1 MNTNPFT
8 PSFGGKP
15 QYFFGRNSEL
25 SLIGEA
31 LSNELSPH
39 RALFITG
46 NRGCGKTAL
55 LEQASRMAEACG
67 WMAIDVHA
75 EDALLSTVHK
85 LAGGQEVSHARNL
98 QPEAFGVSAGSLSK
112 TFSTHYT
119 GMDLADLMQEK
130 LEDPIGPKGILVTVD
145 EVQKISEKDAEGLCA
160 GFQMSLRKGC
170 AVMLVMAGLPG
181 SKENV
186 ASFPG
191 CTFMTRAFDVK
202 LGSLFVSETYE
213 ALKKL
218 VASVRGLS
226 ADEEAIKGMARFS
239 LGYPYLMQL
248 IGYYSVEQARENDAK
263 KLMVTAGDVALAAP
277 MAYERYRDN
286 VLGPALAPV
295 KNGTTVYLEAMASVM
310 DEGGTASTSRIAQA
324 LGKTLAECS
333 TTRQR
338 LIDRRLVVSGGHGLL
353 RFNLPYLRQYLQE
366 REIID
371 EADGLTPDTWVY

>member
-1 MNTNPFT
+1 
-8 PSFGGKP
+8 
-15 QYFFGRNSEL
+15 
-25 SLIGEA
+25 
-31 LSNELSPH
+31 
-39 RALFITG
+39 
-46 NRGCGKTAL
+46 
-55 LEQASRMAEACG
+55 
-67 WMAIDVHA
+67 
-75 EDALLSTVHK
+75 
-85 LAGGQEVSHARNL
+85 
-98 QPEAFGVSAGSLSK
+98 
-112 TFSTHYT
+112 
-119 GMDLADLMQEK
+119 MQEK

-186 ASFPG
+186 AAFPG
-191 CTFMTRAFDVK
+191 CTFLTRAFDVK

-226 ADEEAIKGMARFS
+226 ADEEAIKEMARFS

-248 IGYYSVEQARENDAK
+248 IGFYSVEQARENDAK

-286 VLGPALAPV
+286 VLGPALSPV
-295 KNGTTVYLEAMASVM
+295 KYGTTAYLEVMASVM